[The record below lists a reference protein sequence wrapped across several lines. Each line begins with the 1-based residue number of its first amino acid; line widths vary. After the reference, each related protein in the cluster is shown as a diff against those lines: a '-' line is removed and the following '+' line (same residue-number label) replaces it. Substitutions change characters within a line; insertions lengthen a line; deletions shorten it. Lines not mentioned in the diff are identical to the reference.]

1 MTKIAII
8 EDQALVRA
16 ALCALLN
23 LESKLKVVAQA
34 ENGKH
39 ALELI
44 ATNTPDLILTD
55 IEMPEMN
62 GIELTREV
70 KEKFPNIRVVIM
82 TTFSRTGYIRRAM
95 EAGADAFILKEAPST
110 YLIDTIQKVMLGK
123 KVIDP
128 ELALS
133 ALDDLDPLTEKER
146 KALYFAGQG
155 LKTKEIAK
163 KLFLTEG
170 TVRNYLSEAISKLNA
185 SNRIDAVR
193 IAQQKGWL

>member
-1 MTKIAII
+1 MIKIAII